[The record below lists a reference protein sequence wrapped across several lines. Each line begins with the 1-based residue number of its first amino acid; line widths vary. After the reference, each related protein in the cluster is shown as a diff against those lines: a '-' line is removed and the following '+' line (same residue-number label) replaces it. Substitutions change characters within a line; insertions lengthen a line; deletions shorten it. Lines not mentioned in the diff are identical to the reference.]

1 MDKNDLAALL
11 IDAPAA
17 EVDQIHRLLHEWSV
31 GPDSSFPVQ
40 MSLLTKAQWRIA
52 ANLPRLMNDS
62 RKLIELHLAEYRRQT
77 AELVKNLS
85 AVGEDQADEFK
96 NVVKAHTEALNQASG
111 SFRSQ
116 LKSVGAFTQD
126 IRKHLDDGVSSY
138 NHIKTDLK
146 VGREMFLKT
155 CEDFDVAKRLRL
167 GLRQIFAPA
176 FVFDDELAAPEQ
188 VNGVDVALKIADV
201 GLERGDGRAADAE
214 HVEEFVVKSLFVG
227 TLRGRVAPITGE
239 TNRTVAHLAPREMW
253 HGCSSA
259 RESACCVV
267 TVLCGNSGA

>member
-40 MSLLTKAQWRIA
+40 LALLTKAQWRVA

-85 AVGEDQADEFK
+85 AVGEDNADEFK

-116 LKSVGAFTQD
+116 LKSIGDFTQD
-126 IRKHLDDGVSSY
+126 IRKHLGDGISSY

-146 VGREMFLKT
+146 AGGEMFRKT
-155 CEDFDVAKRLRL
+155 CEDLDGRINGVQLRRDWLAWL
-167 GLRQIFAPA
+167 GLIA
-176 FVFDDELAAPEQ
+176 VGM
-188 VNGVDVALKIADV
+188 VIGITMGVV
-201 GLERGDGRAADAE
+201 LEAKF
-214 HVEEFVVKSLFVG
+214 H
-227 TLRGRVAPITGE
+227 
-239 TNRTVAHLAPREMW
+239 
-253 HGCSSA
+253 
-259 RESACCVV
+259 
-267 TVLCGNSGA
+267 

>member
-40 MSLLTKAQWRIA
+40 LALLTKAQWRVA

-85 AVGEDQADEFK
+85 AVGEDNADEFK

-116 LKSVGAFTQD
+116 LKSIGDFTQD
-126 IRKHLDDGVSSY
+126 IRKHLDDGISSY

-146 VGREMFLKT
+146 AGGEMFRKT
-155 CEDFDVAKRLRL
+155 CEDLDGRINGVQLRRDWLAWL
-167 GLRQIFAPA
+167 GLIA
-176 FVFDDELAAPEQ
+176 VGM
-188 VNGVDVALKIADV
+188 VIGITMGVV
-201 GLERGDGRAADAE
+201 LEAKF
-214 HVEEFVVKSLFVG
+214 H
-227 TLRGRVAPITGE
+227 
-239 TNRTVAHLAPREMW
+239 
-253 HGCSSA
+253 
-259 RESACCVV
+259 
-267 TVLCGNSGA
+267 

>member
-40 MSLLTKAQWRIA
+40 LALLTKAQWRVA

-85 AVGEDQADEFK
+85 AVGEDNADEFK

-111 SFRSQ
+111 SFRRQ
-116 LKSVGAFTQD
+116 LKSIGDFTQD
-126 IRKHLDDGVSSY
+126 IRKHLGDGISSY

-146 VGREMFLKT
+146 AGGEMFRKT
-155 CEDFDVAKRLRL
+155 CEDLDGRINGVQLRRDWLAWL
-167 GLRQIFAPA
+167 GLIA
-176 FVFDDELAAPEQ
+176 VGM
-188 VNGVDVALKIADV
+188 VIGITMGVV
-201 GLERGDGRAADAE
+201 LEAKF
-214 HVEEFVVKSLFVG
+214 H
-227 TLRGRVAPITGE
+227 
-239 TNRTVAHLAPREMW
+239 
-253 HGCSSA
+253 
-259 RESACCVV
+259 
-267 TVLCGNSGA
+267 

>member
-40 MSLLTKAQWRIA
+40 LSLLTKAQWRIA
-52 ANLPRLMNDS
+52 ANLPRLMNDAS
-62 RKLIELHLAEYRRQT
+62 KLIELHLAEYRRQT

-96 NVVKAHTEALNQASG
+96 NVVKAHTEAVNQASG

-116 LKSVGAFTQD
+116 LKSIGAFTQD

-146 VGREMFLKT
+146 AGGEMFRKT
-155 CEDFDVAKRLRL
+155 CEDLDGRINGVQLRRDWLAWL
-167 GLRQIFAPA
+167 GLIA
-176 FVFDDELAAPEQ
+176 VGM
-188 VNGVDVALKIADV
+188 VIGITMGVV
-201 GLERGDGRAADAE
+201 LEAKFR
-214 HVEEFVVKSLFVG
+214 
-227 TLRGRVAPITGE
+227 
-239 TNRTVAHLAPREMW
+239 
-253 HGCSSA
+253 
-259 RESACCVV
+259 
-267 TVLCGNSGA
+267 